1 MYKIKE
7 KKKDKNIKI
16 QNLITSTQN
25 RVLNNTKIHQ
35 PQVEMKDKSKSIE
48 KLKKKILREKEREIT
63 FCV

>member
-25 RVLNNTKIHQ
+25 RVPNNTKIHR
-35 PQVEMKDKSKSIE
+35 PQVEMQDRSKSTE
-48 KLKKKILREKEREIT
+48 KLKKKIEIEK
-63 FCV
+63 

>member
-25 RVLNNTKIHQ
+25 RVLNNTKIHR
-35 PQVEMKDKSKSIE
+35 PQVEMQDKSKSTE
-48 KLKKKILREKEREIT
+48 KLKKKNLRERKREK
-63 FCV
+63 